1 MAGLLS
7 PHLHRHVSLSQPHQT
22 PRIFSVEPLFCNG
35 SLTCPSASKAST
47 PIAIA
52 CISTLPRRRSNASKQ
67 RFTVTATARSRH
79 VSSVSH
85 GLACADGWRRDS
97 SIDPRRQTGRV
108 RASRGD
114 SSSSRDGWQGR
125 NEPHRES
132 RFGSRQAR
140 TDGRFGGSGG
150 GGWRED
156 ERDPRQERD
165 YNEGFD
171 TSGRGRR
178 VEWDHGERGIGGG
191 RERGRG
197 DWREGEGDGERNWR
211 REGSG
216 RWDAGE
222 EGERE
227 GGGRESRARD
237 GYGRFEQDRRG
248 EDPRGEA
255 EQWQERQWDGRGRE
269 ERSGRSWDTDQRG
282 SFSRDGGS
290 RYSDRGRGRGS
301 GEVPRGARRDY
312 NEGSTSGFR
321 NRGGLRG
328 RRDDAG
334 RGDGSRFREGF
345 KQGSR
350 EGEQWESEG
359 RREYDPR
366 GSKREDQAG
375 EDWEGPESGRRES
388 LPGRR
393 VAAVAAGGRFEMR
406 GEERGGARRAGERE
420 GVREG
425 VRGGVREGVR
435 SGVEGK
441 EEEAAWQDPL
451 LHVGEVASV
460 SNAFVKR
467 AVRLRQSSAARRAWG
482 RVLVAGE
489 VPVQEICAPWL
500 QPQGEGD
507 LAALGRGECPL
518 DILLVQSESPSP
530 PPPGLVRVARR
541 VLYVSPAVMSRL
553 AGVQSVGAAA
563 VAAVMLLPA
572 SFRVLESGG
581 DDGGGEGAEEDE
593 EAGEEEKGDWDGEG
607 VEGEGRLGEKGG
619 SGGGAEG
626 GRAEGGHGAG
636 RQWFEGEGGARGWGG
651 DMSRVLV
658 LDGVQDPGN
667 LGTLL
672 RTALAFDWVIEKWC
686 GGEWKSG
693 ETRRSSM
700 GYLHGVFLLPGCCD
714 PFNDKA
720 LRASRGVL
728 FRRPVAVGDW
738 SHLLSLT
745 SHHNLSLLAAHPAA
759 ADTADASA
767 GASAPHGICLV
778 LGSEGQGLSATALR
792 LCQPVAIPMPGGAES
807 LNVAVAGGILLF
819 LLGPHSPLP
828 PSHMAADSP
837 PLAVSV

>member
-7 PHLHRHVSLSQPHQT
+7 PHMHRHVSLSPLHQT
-22 PRIFSVEPLFCNG
+22 PRDFSVEPLLFNG
-35 SLTCPSASKAST
+35 YLTCPRASKASK

-67 RFTVTATARSRH
+67 RFSVTATARSRH

-85 GLACADGWRRDS
+85 GFAGADGWRCDS
-97 SIDPRRQTGRV
+97 SIDPRKQTGRV

-114 SSSSRDGWQGR
+114 SSNSRDGWQGR
-125 NEPHRES
+125 DDPYRES

-171 TSGRGRR
+171 ASGRERR
-178 VEWDHGERGIGGG
+178 GEWDRGERKMGGG

-216 RWDAGE
+216 RWDADE
-222 EGERE
+222 AGERG
-227 GGGRESRARD
+227 GGGRESGARD

-248 EDPRGEA
+248 G
-255 EQWQERQWDGRGRE
+255 
-269 ERSGRSWDTDQRG
+269 DQRG

-290 RYSDRGRGRGS
+290 RYSDRGRGRD
-301 GEVPRGARRDY
+301 EVPRGARRDY

-321 NRGGLRG
+321 NRGGLRE

-350 EGEQWESEG
+350 NGEQWESEG
-359 RREYDPR
+359 RREYDSR
-366 GSKREDQAG
+366 GYSGGFKREDQAG
-375 EDWEGPESGRRES
+375 EEWEDLESRMRRESFSGRRV
-388 LPGRR
+388 G
-393 VAAVAAGGRFEMR
+393 AAAAGGGSGTR
-406 GEERGGARRAGERE
+406 GEERGGTRRARDRDA
-420 GVREG
+420 VREG
-425 VRGGVREGVR
+425 VRGGV
-435 SGVEGK
+435 EGK
-441 EEEAAWQDPL
+441 EEEGAWQDPP

-500 QPQGEGD
+500 QAQEGGEGE
-507 LAALGRGECPL
+507 AAREGRREAEREGRGETQGEAQGETQGEAQGQGGLGPIGRGQCPL
-518 DILLVQSESPSP
+518 DILLVQSESPLP

-572 SFRVLESGG
+572 SFKVLESGG
-581 DDGGGEGAEEDE
+581 DGGGDGGGYGGEEEGDEVGEEERGGWDGKGYGEGEERGGVEGFVGRAVEGRVEEEGGLGEEKGSLGGGVGREGAE
-593 EAGEEEKGDWDGEG
+593 GEHSI
-607 VEGEGRLGEKGG
+607 GRRWFERE
-619 SGGGAEG
+619 GGG
-626 GRAEGGHGAG
+626 
-636 RQWFEGEGGARGWGG
+636 RGWGAG
-651 DMSRVLV
+651 MSRVLV

-672 RTALAFDWVIEKWC
+672 RTALAFDWVSETLNP
-686 GGEWKSG
+686 GRGEEERCKRRGTSG
-693 ETRRSSM
+693 
-700 GYLHGVFLLPGCCD
+700 
-714 PFNDKA
+714 
-720 LRASRGVL
+720 
-728 FRRPVAVGDW
+728 
-738 SHLLSLT
+738 
-745 SHHNLSLLAAHPAA
+745 
-759 ADTADASA
+759 
-767 GASAPHGICLV
+767 IV

-792 LCQPVAIPMPGGAES
+792 LCQPMAIPMPGGAES

-828 PSHMAADSP
+828 PSRLSTSP
-837 PLAVSV
+837 PSLPVSV